1 MHAVYVRMFGN
12 ILDSFFQRPTLHVQ
26 STGICF
32 PSYFFIT
39 HVIMLG
45 SSSRGD
51 VTFLCYQVVFLLTT
65 F

>member
-12 ILDSFFQRPTLHVQ
+12 ILDSFLHVQ